1 MQLSQ
6 ANMTHLANLKRIA
19 GAFVLLSM
27 FGARAHAGV
36 LPEDRADLMYHN
48 YNGGGIT
55 VQGPS
60 LLVRKKFGESVSVAA
75 NYYID
80 MVSGASIDTEVS
92 GASEFKEERHQV
104 SASVDYLRGKTTYNL
119 SFINSDE
126 SDYTANTASVGI
138 SEDMFGD
145 LTTVSLGYTRAW
157 DQIYKNARINGTI
170 QNDPTYS
177 SDGNRSVDKRFYR
190 VGLSQVI
197 TKNLI
202 LGLNYESQTHE
213 GELGN
218 PYRSIRFLSFGGVE
232 TFANQVLP
240 GTRTTNAIA
249 LDGRYYL
256 WYRAAA
262 HASYR
267 FFTDTWGIRAQT
279 AEIEYI
285 HPWREWTFEGSYRYH
300 SQTAADFYGD
310 LFPRPDFQNFMARDR
325 NLSTMTDQT
334 IHLGVTYDLARV
346 PEWSRSRLEKG
357 SVSLFVDYILFDYQ
371 DFRDARVSRQT
382 PTLVGSEPF
391 YSDDAS
397 VIRLFVSV
405 WF

>member
-1 MQLSQ
+1 MPVNSFFHY
-6 ANMTHLANLKRIA
+6 MRVGG
-19 GAFVLLSM
+19 GALLLTLC
-27 FGARAHAGV
+27 AHSIVNAGV

-48 YNGGGIT
+48 YDGGGIT

-60 LLVRKKFGESVSVAA
+60 LLVRKKLGESVSVAA

-80 MVSGASIDTEVS
+80 MVSGASIDTIVS
-92 GASEFKEERHQV
+92 GASEFKEERTQA
-104 SASVDYLRGKTTYNL
+104 SASVDYLRGKTTYNV

-126 SDYTANTASVGI
+126 SDYTANTAGVGI

-145 LTTVSLGYTRAW
+145 LTTISIGFSRAW
-157 DQIYKNARINGTI
+157 DKVHKNARINGVV

-177 SDGNRSVDKRFYR
+177 GNGYATIDKRAYR
-190 VGLSQVI
+190 VGLSQVV

-202 LGLNYESQTHE
+202 LGLNFESQTHE

-218 PYRSIRFLSFGGVE
+218 PYRSIRFLLGTVDSFAPQ
-232 TFANQVLP
+232 TLP

-256 WYRAAA
+256 WYRAAV
-262 HASYR
+262 HGSYR

-285 HPWREWTFEGSYRYH
+285 HPWRAWTFEGSYRYH
-300 SQTAADFYGD
+300 SQTAADFYSD

-334 IHLGVTYDLARV
+334 IHLGVTYDIAQV
-346 PEWSRSRLEKG
+346 QEWSRSWLEKG
-357 SVSLFVDYILFDYQ
+357 SVSLFVDHILFDHE
-371 DFRDARVSRQT
+371 DFRDARVSRSD
-382 PTLVGSEPF
+382 PTLVGREPL
-391 YSDDAS
+391 YSDDAN